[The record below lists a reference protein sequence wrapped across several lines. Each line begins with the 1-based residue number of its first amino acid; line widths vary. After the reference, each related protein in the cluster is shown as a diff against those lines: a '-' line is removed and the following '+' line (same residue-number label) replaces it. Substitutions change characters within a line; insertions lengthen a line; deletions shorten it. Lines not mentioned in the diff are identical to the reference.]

1 MEREKRGAGEAKD
14 IAKEIEKA
22 IGSALVHLSPSTN
35 TAIRVGY
42 SGMKPEELAENIE
55 AVSEVLIEKFVVKKW
70 RGVRA
75 LHVKG
80 AETASLPIW
89 LADELWVDGKD
100 VLGEEEVKKIAEA
113 NVGKKRKARVIEGVP
128 VEDGKKEK
136 KRKLVE
142 SNDNNLDKEI
152 AARKEKLRKQKAE
165 AALDSGDEVPKPP
178 KKTKKGKEIAL

>member
-1 MEREKRGAGEAKD
+1 
-14 IAKEIEKA
+14 
-22 IGSALVHLSPSTN
+22 
-35 TAIRVGY
+35 
-42 SGMKPEELAENIE
+42 MKPEELAENIE
-55 AVSEVLIEKFVVKKW
+55 AVSEVLIEKFVGKKW

-75 LHVKG
+75 LHIKG

-100 VLGEEEVKKIAEA
+100 VLGEEEVKQIAEA
-113 NVGKKRKARVIEGVP
+113 NVGKKRKARAIEGP
-128 VEDGKKEK
+128 LAEEEGKDGKKEK

-165 AALDSGDEVPKPP
+165 AALDSGDEVPKPS
-178 KKTKKGKEIAL
+178 KKSKKGKEIAV